1 MSSNLK
7 VSVKNRK
14 KTFIQDEAFSVTSYN
29 QKGIFDILP
38 FHANFITLVNKLLT
52 VKTFTKEYLLQ
63 FTEGVLLVQ
72 NDTVNIYIS
81 DLEPYF
87 ETKDLN
93 K

>member
-1 MSSNLK
+1 MSNNLK

-52 VKTFTKEYLLQ
+52 VKTSTKEYLLQ

-87 ETKDLN
+87 EIKDLN